1 MAAISALERSA
12 RGFVTPV
19 AEDAVD
25 PSRSAFKISYGC
37 SQRGVRG
44 LSDVSHGGFL

>member
-12 RGFVTPV
+12 KGFVTPV

-25 PSRSAFKISYGC
+25 PSRSAFRISYEGLYKAVC
-37 SQRGVRG
+37 VYACVSERGA
-44 LSDVSHGGFL
+44 S